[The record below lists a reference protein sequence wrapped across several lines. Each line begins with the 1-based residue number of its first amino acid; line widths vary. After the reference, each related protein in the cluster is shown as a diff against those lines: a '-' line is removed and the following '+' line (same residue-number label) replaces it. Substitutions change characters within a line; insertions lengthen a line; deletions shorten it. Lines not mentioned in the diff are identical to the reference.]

1 MKKKLNLL
9 GIMLIL
15 AAMLAGCGDKNV
27 EFAQK
32 LKVEDYVTL
41 GEYKGL
47 AVTAPAIVV
56 DEEEKK
62 QVKRELYNQYITKD
76 NYGVTDGTVKD
87 GDYVN
92 IDYEGKKD
100 GVAFEGGTAQNQQ
113 LGIGTNAFI
122 PGFEAGLVGVK
133 AGQTVDLTLTFPET
147 YSNAELAGQETV
159 FTVTVNFIYPEFK
172 DEIVASFGETAFK
185 NVEELDAYV
194 QKYLES
200 LSKSNQD
207 YIVEN
212 SVLSQFMNNCTFQ
225 KDMPEG
231 LISKY
236 RVRLMENIQ
245 AEASYYGMDADG
257 YCQIVFGTPLSDYLD
272 KYAVETAKQMVAMVA
287 LAKQEGL
294 LKADKDLDAAIQQA
308 ATDAGY
314 TDVKEFMGE
323 NTGDAYA
330 EAFAFE
336 DALEFLVNNA
346 VITVE

>member
-47 AVTAPAIVV
+47 QVTGPSLEVT
-56 DEEEKK
+56 DEKFELSA
-62 QVKRELYNQYITKD
+62 REFYNQYITKD
-76 NYGVTDGTVKD
+76 EGGVIEGTVKN

-92 IDYEGKKD
+92 IDFEGKKD
-100 GVAFEGGTAQNQQ
+100 GVAFEGGTSQGYA
-113 LGIGTNAFI
+113 LGIGTNQFI
-122 PGFEAGLVGVK
+122 DGFEEGLIGVQVGE
-133 AGQTVDLTLTFPET
+133 TVDLNLTFPED
-147 YSNAELAGQETV
+147 YGKDELNGQEVV
-159 FTVTVNFIYPEFK
+159 FTVTVNFIYPDYKDEVVASWGVDAFTNVQEFK
-172 DEIVASFGETAFK
+172 D
-185 NVEELDAYV
+185 YV
-194 QKYLES
+194 QVYLETMAQT
-200 LSKSNQD
+200 NYD

-212 SVLSQFMNNCTFQ
+212 SVLSKFMNNCTFL
-225 KDMPEG
+225 KDVPEG
-231 LISKY
+231 MISKY
-236 RVRLMENIQ
+236 RVRLNENIE
-245 AEASYYGMDADG
+245 AEASYYGFDAES
-257 YCQIVFGTPLSDYLD
+257 YCQLTLGMTLSQYLD
-272 KYAVETAKQMVAMVA
+272 SYSVETAKQMIAMVA

-294 LKADKDLDAAIQQA
+294 MKEGADLDAAIQQA

-323 NTGDAYA
+323 NTSDAYA

-336 DALEFLVNNA
+336 DALKFLVDNA
-346 VITVE
+346 VVTTE